1 MSAIDV
7 QNAKQIRDPMQVLI
21 EFEVPDNIPM
31 TYSGYSGTAKIYD
44 STATLDNNYASWPMR
59 KIADLQ
65 GDGFALN
72 GTCALYDSSIVP
84 SLSNGRL
91 GVKGHVNQTLDI
103 TASSS
108 DSMYGLSL
116 RVTGATSV
124 TYNGTTTAIVGDQ
137 AVIDVNNTTITMT
150 FNPATNRRVEVV
162 SLIPGTTIIINNQN
176 LISATVSLR
185 TDLSTYNPT
194 LPESELNIE
203 VYNDADISSVVA
215 SIPSD
220 TPITYSAGYAG
231 DMSTVRK
238 FYVSDQVTWKDNVI
252 SIHAVDA
259 VHFMDKEMPSAV
271 YCKYIYDMYDIMLY
285 IINECGVGAS
295 ADPTIISHDLDGYVV
310 VERQSMRDLMASLA
324 WLLHYD
330 NYSVSYIDAGIP
342 TLKTSKQAT
351 SFIIK
356 EEDAGD
362 VERKTD
368 RNVTVVNLNMPDYD
382 GDAFLAY
389 SEVGKFDWYKNKGA
403 FVNIDEHTWDFCVAM
418 TNQDMASGST
428 PGWWSSTGAS
438 AIIPSA
444 VSGHTNTYPTY
455 IRDTGLRCLFDSNI
469 SQGDAIR
476 SDSTAVYT
484 QVIPWNAAYEQGL
497 YFNITSQNDMWSYLT
512 TIGVFENGLEN
523 YSGVLWGHKI
533 KDMPTERIIG
543 SGDTTINVDVN
554 NVWGSLQDVN
564 SIKQFPIGVFETL
577 LTRSHENGSFRWKGD
592 PRMQPG
598 DVVTFKR
605 LDGTDE
611 TITLENITIHHD
623 GGGTWSEI
631 TYRKGVI

>member
-91 GVKGHVNQTLDI
+91 GVKGHVNHTLDI

-162 SLIPGTTIIINNQN
+162 SLIPGTTIINNNQN

-271 YCKYIYDMYDIMLY
+271 Y
-285 IINECGVGAS
+285 
-295 ADPTIISHDLDGYVV
+295 
-310 VERQSMRDLMASLA
+310 
-324 WLLHYD
+324 
-330 NYSVSYIDAGIP
+330 
-342 TLKTSKQAT
+342 
-351 SFIIK
+351 
-356 EEDAGD
+356 
-362 VERKTD
+362 
-368 RNVTVVNLNMPDYD
+368 
-382 GDAFLAY
+382 
-389 SEVGKFDWYKNKGA
+389 
-403 FVNIDEHTWDFCVAM
+403 
-418 TNQDMASGST
+418 
-428 PGWWSSTGAS
+428 
-438 AIIPSA
+438 
-444 VSGHTNTYPTY
+444 
-455 IRDTGLRCLFDSNI
+455 
-469 SQGDAIR
+469 
-476 SDSTAVYT
+476 
-484 QVIPWNAAYEQGL
+484 
-497 YFNITSQNDMWSYLT
+497 YL
-512 TIGVFENGLEN
+512 
-523 YSGVLWGHKI
+523 
-533 KDMPTERIIG
+533 
-543 SGDTTINVDVN
+543 
-554 NVWGSLQDVN
+554 
-564 SIKQFPIGVFETL
+564 
-577 LTRSHENGSFRWKGD
+577 
-592 PRMQPG
+592 
-598 DVVTFKR
+598 
-605 LDGTDE
+605 
-611 TITLENITIHHD
+611 
-623 GGGTWSEI
+623 
-631 TYRKGVI
+631 